1 MILSLAAFGP
11 RTTLV
16 QTVQKER
23 PDDPL
28 RAPGYRKYYL
38 FTSSIDSIAQDSLQP
53 MSNLKIVLL
62 GTCDTKL
69 EETLFLREQ
78 IVRHGTANVLLLD
91 VGRSPVQHDLIDI
104 SCTELVAAEGE
115 SEETAVDLTSL
126 SRADYIKHVI
136 RCATSYVS
144 KLFRGG
150 QIHGIAAAGGSSGTS
165 LATAVM
171 RDALPVGF
179 PKVMVSTMASGD
191 VKPYIEET
199 DIMLMYSVVD
209 IAGANSILKQ
219 ILTNAAGAIL
229 GAATAYYQGLSARG
243 DSNDKQARE
252 RRVTRVG
259 VTMFGVTT
267 PCVDKIR
274 SYLESQ
280 PGFEIYV
287 FHATG
292 SGGKAMERL
301 IREKQ
306 LDAVLDI
313 TTTEV
318 ADELVGGVLSAGP
331 DRLAAA
337 AQMGIPQVISV
348 GACDMVNFGPR
359 HTVPSEF
366 ANPKHGRLLYEHNP
380 VVTLMRTTPDECAR
394 IAEFIASKLRKY
406 AVRPDLIHVLLP
418 LGGISM
424 ISTPSKPF
432 YDPAADAA
440 LFDGLESR
448 LAGSGIQVTRDDRE
462 INDSGFAILAA
473 KALLDLLKRRETE

>member
-1 MILSLAAFGP
+1 
-11 RTTLV
+11 
-16 QTVQKER
+16 
-23 PDDPL
+23 
-28 RAPGYRKYYL
+28 
-38 FTSSIDSIAQDSLQP
+38 
-53 MSNLKIVLL
+53 MSTPKIVLL

-78 IVRHGTANVLLLD
+78 IVKPGTANVLLLD
-91 VGRSPVQHDLIDI
+91 VGRTPVQHDLIDV
-104 SCTELVAAEGE
+104 SSTELVAAER
-115 SEETAVDLTSL
+115 EEQGTAISLTSL
-126 SRADYIKHVI
+126 SRADYIKHMI
-136 RCATSYVS
+136 RCATSYVA
-144 KLFRGG
+144 KLFQEG
-150 QIHGIAAAGGSSGTS
+150 QIHGIAAAGGSCGTS

-209 IAGANSILKQ
+209 VAGANSILKQ

-229 GAATAYYQGLSARG
+229 GAATAYYRAQSVREEPN
-243 DSNDKQARE
+243 DSQAGGE
-252 RRVTRVG
+252 RRQVTRVG

-267 PCVDKIR
+267 PCVDAIR

-280 PGFEIYV
+280 PGFEVYV

-359 HTVPSEF
+359 HSVPSHF
-366 ANPKHGRLLYEHNP
+366 AGPEHGRLLYEHNP

-394 IAEFIASKLRKY
+394 IAEFIASQLRKY

-440 LFDGLESR
+440 LFDGLENR
-448 LAGSGIQVTRDDRE
+448 LAGSGIEVTRDDRE
-462 INDSGFAILAA
+462 INDPGFAILAA
-473 KALLDLLKRRETE
+473 KFLLDLLKRSEKA